1 LAGKLREEDN
11 EFKAGLGN
19 TARPH
24 LKKKKNSTN
33 KVIWH

>member
-24 LKKKKNSTN
+24 LKKKKKIQQT
-33 KVIWH
+33 K